1 MYCDISERG
10 QEDFGL
16 RSFAHIC
23 RRRAARRRWCACVS
37 FLVCVESRVTTTASQ
52 PRATVFS
59 PCCSVSSLFSLV
71 VVRIVSYLQQE
82 QANRERD
89 TNAADF
95 HSSGL
100 IHIQIVAEKEW
111 RAKVFF
117 ASLNWEKRSADACVC
132 VKEERTTIKQYR
144 LQQQQ
149 TKHPCREQQQKVLFH
164 TLLGG
169 PRGKKESGCK
179 ERTGTFL
186 QRRGFRNRAC
196 RRGKN

>member
-1 MYCDISERG
+1 MVCLCLFS
-10 QEDFGL
+10 GL
-16 RSFAHIC
+16 C
-23 RRRAARRRWCACVS
+23 
-37 FLVCVESRVTTTASQ
+37 RVTTTASQ
-52 PRATVFS
+52 SRATVFS

-100 IHIQIVAEKEW
+100 THTQIVAEKEW

-117 ASLNWEKRSADACVC
+117 ASLNWGKKSADACVC
-132 VKEERTTIKQYR
+132 VKEERATIKQYR

-149 TKHPCREQQQKVLFH
+149 TKHPCSEQQQKVLFH

-169 PRGKKESGCK
+169 PRGKKREWVQRENGNLFAEKRVQESS
-179 ERTGTFL
+179 L
-186 QRRGFRNRAC
+186 QKREELGN
-196 RRGKN
+196 